1 MSQIKFVNTSSIVS
15 IKIANIYD
23 SVGDYSYSDTFD
35 RYANLLLKIAQQEQN
50 EEIKDIIEETPEE
63 TPENEHAQYIVEHP
77 LAAAESDKLKSNIS
91 PDDRDFFEKIYNA
104 WISGSTIKQSVKNIY
119 DIISQPQYRGLESY
133 YRDTIEKVVRIF
145 YKVPNSSFRN
155 FTDELFKG
163 NLKFAE
169 DELSLSLSQIKPEQI
184 QRYDRRN
191 KIDESLKYLPDGH
204 AKNLFREYLY
214 QNATLDNLGQIIN
227 DLMNFYD
234 LADYFEN
241 SSEFE
246 SYINSSSSFDSTI
259 PEMNKEEIVN
269 FKKAGLSF
277 NNQKN
282 YYQQQLNI
290 HCSNDQMNYFIKNIN
305 FFKGIQEPVQI
316 SNNVFDRLTTHYSPE
331 QVRVIFDNI
340 KSLMQ
345 DSDAE
350 NIIRINTILPF
361 DQAIAKYKELQ
372 HDGTE
377 LNLYYKRVLGT
388 DYELFDLE
396 PNQVYQT
403 LYLVLLEADKEKAEI
418 YIGSLSDHL
427 NRYVSNAITKSNAK
441 YFLDYITKFDKD
453 YVKQYFTSYYLSNYI
468 KHRPDRLQEIHPVEI
483 AKHNNPD
490 IVLAYHK
497 SNPEFTSLSVDDIE
511 KYSEFYKNNS
521 NAADIPYKE
530 LEPHIENNNVQNYIL
545 FGSTDPNKA
554 KIADKIYKANS
565 YRSREIAARF
575 KDSDII
581 DVSKVGFLDI
591 SNPRFAH
598 LSLTELSFLSDKV
611 NHFETLEK
619 IKSVKDSF
627 KNPRNTAYHNFE
639 EGSADYNKLLYIIFH
654 NYDLRGRNP
663 QLLIKLL
670 DLHAKDKMITE
681 LSLYETNHMLRNRV
695 VCDLPNIDL
704 EDAKIHVNNRKHI
717 LNNIEKTIYSKYNTA
732 IKIQNT
738 EIAKYPL
745 NQILDFV
752 TKYDNALD
760 TDEDAISYLPKG
772 VTPNQAGE
780 ALQAINDGH
789 GLLIYLNKESMVK
802 FYKLILDKIIGINP
816 DYSES
821 AIKRLPMYAAA
832 GITADINYYLPD
844 AVTED
849 FIKEITS
856 IQIPNKLNIDFS
868 KATVRL
874 NSNTEIEYVNE
885 SMALLRLFN
894 KSLPN
899 FLDKFIIASGKQYE
913 KTIKFSEMD
922 DYVQSIVIHDAAQKF
937 DKIDAGP
944 GLSDYIIQQMTNKNL
959 SQLTKIARMWNKEI
973 NIADEKMNI
982 ASKSLVSELSKIY
995 DVSELSDLVKT
1006 SSSLI
1011 FFSKIEVQEPKL
1023 AKEFDKHFEF
1033 SDKPD
1038 FHQHLGMDENDRL
1051 LKMYQNLEILYK
1063 HRDRFP
1069 QPEWSDIEEE
1079 YYGYTARFLHR
1090 NDTRGM
1096 FIGNY
1101 AGCCQHPDSYA
1112 ATLALDGQI
1121 SNKSSFFIIE
1131 DQRGQMIL
1139 GSYVWEDD
1147 NGNICFDS
1155 FETIGSKL
1163 FGSVEVQKIADKLI
1177 YDVAQRM
1184 NTNVNFGSLSNGAY
1198 KPNRFRKNTQK
1209 PFINNAKPW
1218 ENVYAK
1224 TILDLNSKEIN
1235 SNQLYVADS
1244 ESQII
1249 IIQR

>member
-15 IKIANIYD
+15 IKIANMYD
-23 SVGDYSYSDTFD
+23 SIGDYSYSDKFD
-35 RYANLLLKIAQQEQN
+35 RYANLMLKIAQQEQN
-50 EEIKDIIEETPEE
+50 EETEDIIEE
-63 TPENEHAQYIVEHP
+63 TPENEHAQYIVDHP
-77 LAAAESDKLKSNIS
+77 LADEQSSKLKSQIS
-91 PDDRDFFEKIYNA
+91 EQDHDLFDEFYNA
-104 WISGSTIKQSVKNIY
+104 WSSGNTINESIKQLY
-119 DIISQPQYRGLESY
+119 DRVNKPENKSLGNYLRVIVENVIQA
-133 YRDTIEKVVRIF
+133 F
-145 YKVPNSSFRN
+145 YKIPDSSLYE
-155 FTDELFKG
+155 FTDQFLKG

-169 DELSLSLSQIKPEQI
+169 DELLLSLRYSKPEQI
-184 QRYDRRN
+184 IRFDKQY
-191 KIDESLKYLPDGH
+191 KIDSAVKYLPDGH
-204 AKNLFREYLY
+204 AKKLFSEYLY
-214 QNATLDNLGQIIN
+214 YHSNPENLGQIFN
-227 DLMNFYD
+227 DLMNLYD

-241 SSEFE
+241 SSELQAYLNDA
-246 SYINSSSSFDSTI
+246 SAFDSKI

-277 NNQKN
+277 LPGKNN
-282 YYQQQLNI
+282 YQEQLNI
-290 HCSNDQMNYFIKNIN
+290 RCQDNKIYYFIKNII
-305 FFKGIQEPVQI
+305 FFRGIQEPVQI
-316 SNNVFDRLTTHYSPE
+316 SNNVLERLTAHYSPE

-340 KSLMQ
+340 KSLMR

-350 NIIRINTILPF
+350 HIIRINTILPF

-377 LNLYYKRVLGT
+377 LNLYYKQVLGK
-388 DYELFDLE
+388 DYELFNLE
-396 PNQVYQT
+396 PDQVNQT
-403 LYLVLLEADKEKAEI
+403 LYLVLIEADKEKAEI
-418 YIGSLSDHL
+418 YIGSLSDLL
-427 NRYVSNAITKSNAK
+427 NNYVRSAITKSNAK
-441 YFLDYITKFDKD
+441 YFLDYITQFDRD
-453 YVKQYFTSYYLSNYI
+453 YVQQYLKTYYLSTYI
-468 KHRPDRLQEIHPVEI
+468 KFRPDRLQEIHPIEI
-483 AKHNNPD
+483 LKHNNPD

-497 SNPEFTSLSVDDIE
+497 SNPEFSSLSVDDIE

-521 NAADIPYKE
+521 NAVDIPYKD
-530 LEPHIENNNVQNYIL
+530 LEPHIANKNVQNYIL

-581 DVSKVGFLDI
+581 DISKIGLLNI

-598 LSLTELSFLSDKV
+598 LSLTELNLLSDKV
-611 NHFETLEK
+611 NHFETLER
-619 IKSVKDSF
+619 IKLVKDSF

-639 EGSADYNKLLYIIFH
+639 EGSADYNKLLYILFH

-670 DLHAKDKMITE
+670 DLHAKDEMITE
-681 LSLYETNHMLRNRV
+681 LGLDDVNHMIRNRV
-695 VCDLPNIDL
+695 ACDLPNINVS
-704 EDAKIHVNNRKHI
+704 DAKIHVRNRKTIIHD
-717 LNNIEKTIYSKYNTA
+717 IEVKVYNKYHTA
-732 IKIQNT
+732 IKAQNT
-738 EIAKYPL
+738 EIAKYPI

-752 TKYDNALD
+752 TKYDNALN
-760 TDEDAISYLPKG
+760 TDEDAESYLPKG
-772 VTPNQAGE
+772 VTANQAGD

-789 GLLIYLNKESMVK
+789 GLLIYLNRESMIK
-802 FYKLILDKIIGINP
+802 FYKLIMDKIIGINP
-816 DYSES
+816 DYSDS
-821 AIKRLPMYAAA
+821 TTKLMPIYAATA
-832 GITADINYYLPD
+832 ATADINYYLPD
-844 AVTED
+844 VITED

-856 IQIPNKLNIDFS
+856 TQIPNKLNIDFS
-868 KATVRL
+868 KAEVRL
-874 NSNTEIEYVNE
+874 NSNTQLEYVNE

-899 FLDKFIIASGKQYE
+899 FLDKFIIASGKDYG
-913 KTIKFSEMD
+913 KIFKFSEMD
-922 DYVQSIVIHDAAQKF
+922 DYVQSIVIHSAAQKF
-937 DKIDAGP
+937 DKIDPGP
-944 GLSDYIIQQMTNKNL
+944 GLSDYIIQQMNNKNL
-959 SQLTKIARMWNKEI
+959 FQLAKVARMWNKEI
-973 NIADEKMNI
+973 NIADEKMSI
-982 ASKSLVSELSKIY
+982 ASKSLVSELSKMY
-995 DVSELSDLVKT
+995 DVSELSDLIKT

-1011 FFSKIEVQEPKL
+1011 FFSKIEVQEPRL

-1038 FHQHLGMDENDRL
+1038 FHDHLGMDENDRL
-1051 LKMYQNLEILYK
+1051 LKMYQNIEILYK
-1063 HRDRFP
+1063 HRTNFP

-1121 SNKSSFFIIE
+1121 SDKSSFFIIE
-1131 DQRGQMIL
+1131 DQKGQMIL

-1163 FGSVEVQKIADKLI
+1163 FGSVEAQTIVDKLI
-1177 YDVAQRM
+1177 YDVAKKM
-1184 NTNVNFGSLSNGAY
+1184 NTNVNFGSQSSGAY
-1198 KPNRFRKNTQK
+1198 RPRQFKKDTK
-1209 PFINNAKPW
+1209 TPFKNNARPW
-1218 ENVYAK
+1218 ENPYVK
-1224 TILDLNSKEIN
+1224 TILDLNSKQIN
-1235 SNQLYVADS
+1235 TKDLYVADS